1 MPKLYLSPSLQ
12 EENKYVGGGNEE
24 YYMNLIADEMEPYLT
39 ASGVIF
45 TRNSP
50 DQTVNQVIAQSNAG
64 AYDLHLA
71 IHSNSAPKIFA
82 GKLQGTDVYYY
93 AQSRNGKKAAEIIAN
108 NFKSIY
114 PMPSMVKTV
123 ANTTI
128 PELRLTRA
136 PAVLIEIAYHDNA
149 DDAKWIRDNISD
161 IAKNL
166 VLSVTEYFGLPFRG
180 PGETTIGTVTT
191 KQGSPLN
198 IRQEPTTSSAVLGTI
213 PNGTKIIILGQAG
226 DWYLTRYQGILGYVS
241 GSYVVVSNT

>member
-39 ASGVIF
+39 ASGIIF

-71 IHSNSAPKIFA
+71 IHSNSAPKSFA
-82 GKLQGTDVYYY
+82 GKLQGTDVYYF
-93 AQSRNGKKAAEIIAN
+93 AQSRNGRKAAEIIAN

-149 DDAKWIRDNISD
+149 DDARWIRDNIAE

-180 PGETTIGTVTT
+180 PGEANTGVVTT

-198 IRQEPTTSSAVLGTI
+198 IRQEPTTSSAVLGTV
-213 PNGTKIIILGQAG
+213 PNGTRIVILGQAG
-226 DWYLTRYQGILGYVS
+226 DWYLTRYQGIEGYVS
-241 GSYVVVSNT
+241 GNYVVLG